1 MSGKILSWA
10 GVIALLFVSGCGSK
24 AEKETEPEPEVTVDV
39 APVLATTISQ
49 KIAADA
55 IVYPIDQAAVP
66 SKISAPIKKLYV
78 ERGARVRAGQLVA
91 ELESQDLQA
100 DVNEAKAAL
109 AQAEVAVA
117 AVNAAVPHELDKVQ
131 IEIDSARRT
140 VAEQQSI
147 YDHRQE
153 LFKQG
158 GIAEKDV
165 REAAFN
171 LEQAKNALRASEQKI
186 QDFKGPAKDQEL
198 KAAEAARDAAKR
210 RVEAADVRLGYA
222 RITSPIDG
230 VVTDRPVFAGEAASS
245 GMPLMTVMDTSRVRA
260 KAHVSPQEAAVLHTG
275 LSANLIIPGS
285 TSKPIAGT
293 ITQVSPAVDTG
304 NTTLEVWIEAANS
317 DGALKPGMTL
327 RAEAIVKSN
336 PKALVIPAAAVLTAN
351 SGNTSVIVVDAENK
365 PHRKPV
371 TLGIRDGA
379 NVEVADGLQ
388 NGERVVTAGAF
399 ELGKLDED
407 VFDKTKV
414 HIQLPKEEEEE

>member
-1 MSGKILSWA
+1 MSVKILNCA
-10 GVIALLFVSGCGSK
+10 GVIALLLLSGCS
-24 AEKETEPEPEVTVDV
+24 EKEKKEAEAAPEVTVDV

-55 IVYPIDQAAVP
+55 IVYPINQAAVS

-78 ERGARVRAGQLVA
+78 ERGARVKAGQLVA
-91 ELESQDLQA
+91 ELESQDLQS
-100 DVNEAKAAL
+100 DVNEANAAL
-109 AQAEVAVA
+109 AQAEVAVQS
-117 AVNAAVPHELDKVQ
+117 VNAAVPHELDKVQ
-131 IEIDSARRT
+131 IEIESARRT
-140 VAEQQSI
+140 VAEEQNI
-147 YDHRQE
+147 YDRRQE

-171 LEQAKNALRASEQKI
+171 LEQAKNALRASEEKVK
-186 QDFKGPAKDQEL
+186 DVKGPAKEQEL
-198 KAAEAARDAAKR
+198 KTAEAARDAAKQ
-210 RVEAADVRLGYA
+210 RVEAAKVRLGYA

-230 VVTDRPVFAGEAASS
+230 VITDRPVFAGEAATS
-245 GMPLMTVMDTSRVRA
+245 GMPLMTVMDTSRIRA
-260 KAHVSPQEAAVLHTG
+260 SAHVSPQEASILHAG
-275 LSANLIIPGS
+275 LAANLIIPGS
-285 TSKPIAGT
+285 TAKPIAGS
-293 ITQVSPAVDTG
+293 ITQVSPALDTG
-304 NTTLEVWIEAANS
+304 NTTLEVWIEAANA

-327 RAEAIVKSN
+327 RAEAIIKSN

-365 PHRKPV
+365 PHKKPV
-371 TLGIRDGA
+371 TLGIHEGT

-388 NGERVVTAGAF
+388 NGERVVTSGAF

-407 VFDKTKV
+407 VFDKAKV

>member
-1 MSGKILSWA
+1 MSGKIFSCV
-10 GVIALLFVSGCGSK
+10 GIIAMLFLSGCSSK
-24 AEKETEPEPEVTVDV
+24 EKDEPEAEPEVTVDV
-39 APVLATTISQ
+39 APVLATAISQ

-55 IVYPIDQAAVP
+55 IIFPIQQAGVP

-78 ERGARVRAGQLVA
+78 ERGAHVRAGQLVA
-91 ELESQDLQA
+91 ELESQDLLA

-109 AQAEVAVA
+109 AQAEVAVQ
-117 AVNAAVPHELDKVQ
+117 AVNAAVPHELNKVQ

-140 VAEQQSI
+140 VAEQQGI
-147 YDHRQE
+147 YDRRQE

-171 LEQAKNALRASEQKI
+171 LEQAKNALRASEEKV
-186 QDFKGPAKDQEL
+186 QDFKGPAKEQEL
-198 KAAEAARDAAKR
+198 KAAEAARDAAQR
-210 RVEAADVRLGYA
+210 RVEAANVRLGYA

-230 VVTDRPVFAGEAASS
+230 IVTDRPVFAGEAAST
-245 GMPLMTVMDTSRVRA
+245 GMPLMTVMDISRVIA
-260 KAHVSPQEAAVLHTG
+260 KAHVSPQEAAVLHQG
-275 LSANLIIPGS
+275 LTANLIMPGS
-285 TSKPIAGT
+285 TSKRISGT
-293 ITQVSPAVDTG
+293 IIQISPAVDTG
-304 NTTLEVWIEAANS
+304 STTLEVWIEAGNS

-336 PKALVIPAAAVLTAN
+336 PKALVIPLAAVLTAN

-365 PHRKPV
+365 PHKKPV
-371 TLGIRDGA
+371 TLGIREGA
-379 NVEVADGLQ
+379 NVEVTDGLQ

-407 VFDKTKV
+407 VFDKAKV
-414 HIQLPKEEEEE
+414 HIQLPKEEEE